1 MSLSKVTILD
11 YGVGNILSVKRA
23 FEYCGSDVS
32 LTSNPEEILNSSRL
46 VLPGVGA
53 FNNAMKILDQLN
65 LIPVIKEVNNR
76 KIPILGIC
84 LGMQLLFD
92 ASFEFEYTLGL
103 GLIPGKV
110 VPIPNRDNLGLP
122 IKIPHIGW
130 SSLHTEENLWKD
142 SLLEDIQPGDDFYF
156 VHSFMAVPE
165 NNSDRL
171 GNCIYEGNKILAV
184 VKRENITGCQFH
196 PEKSGELGLKILK
209 RFSS

>member
-1 MSLSKVTILD
+1 MTSPKVTIID

-23 FEYCGSDVS
+23 FEHCGTDVT

-53 FNNAMKILDQLN
+53 FNNAMKVLDQLN
-65 LIPVIKEVNNR
+65 LILVIKEANKR

-92 ASFEFEYTLGL
+92 ASYEFEYTLGL

-110 VPIPNRDNLGLP
+110 VPIPNRDNLGGA

-130 SSLHTEENLWKD
+130 SSLYAEDNLWQD
-142 SLLEDIQPGDDFYF
+142 SLLEDIHSGDAFYF
-156 VHSFMAVPE
+156 VHSFMAIPE

-171 GNCIYEGNKILAV
+171 ANCLYEGNKILAV
-184 VKRENITGCQFH
+184 VKRGNITGCQFH
-196 PEKSGELGLKILK
+196 PEKSGDLGLKILK
-209 RFSS
+209 RFTL